1 MEKFNSIYPFTTEN
15 IAGYMKKLDLVNKKV
30 ITVTASGD
38 HILNLILKGC
48 KDITAYDINPLA
60 QKYAKLKLAGMKQLD
75 YKDFLKVFLYET
87 SDTLKYEII
96 KSLELEQDV
105 SDYWITE
112 LKRHN
117 NNGLE
122 LRKSILFNT
131 KYFNPASKIKHN
143 LYLDEENY
151 QKTREKLSS
160 ININYINTD
169 IKDLKLSSSYDYMFL
184 SNISD
189 YLNQMFPNNF
199 LEEYANLL
207 NQFPAENIYF
217 AYLYDIYNKNPRS
230 IIDNIRE
237 VKKVF
242 RNMQIEEFDTALENT
257 KKEVHDAVLILRK
270 RWLYEKYI

>member
-1 MEKFNSIYPFTTEN
+1 MEKFNSICPFTTEN
-15 IAGYMKKLDLVNKKV
+15 IAGYMKKLDLENKKV

-38 HILNLILKGC
+38 HILNLVVKGC
-48 KDITAYDINPLA
+48 KYITAYDINLLA
-60 QKYAKLKLAGMKQLD
+60 QKYAELKLAGMRQLD

-96 KSLELEQDV
+96 KSLELEQEI

-131 KYFNPASKIKHN
+131 KYFNPASKIKQN

-189 YLNQMFPNNF
+189 YLNQMFTNNY
-199 LEEYANLL
+199 LEKYANLL
-207 NQFPAENIYF
+207 NQFSVENIYF
-217 AYLYDIYNKNPRS
+217 AYLYDIYNKTPRS
-230 IIDNIRE
+230 IIDNISE

-242 RNMQIEEFDTALENT
+242 RNMQIEQFDTALENAN
-257 KKEVHDAVLILRK
+257 EDAHDAVLILKK
-270 RWLYEKYI
+270 R

>member
-15 IAGYMKKLDLVNKKV
+15 IAGYMKKLDLENKKV

-38 HILNLILKGC
+38 HILNLVVKGC
-48 KDITAYDINPLA
+48 KYITAYDINPLA
-60 QKYAKLKLAGMKQLD
+60 QKYAELKLAGMRQLD

-96 KSLELEQDV
+96 KSLELEQEI

-131 KYFNPASKIKHN
+131 KYFNPASKIKQN

-189 YLNQMFPNNF
+189 YLNQMFTNNY
-199 LEEYANLL
+199 LEKYANLL
-207 NQFPAENIYF
+207 NQFSVENIYF
-217 AYLYDIYNKNPRS
+217 AYLYDIYNKTPRS
-230 IIDNIRE
+230 IIDNISE

-242 RNMQIEEFDTALENT
+242 RNMQIEQFDTALENAN
-257 KKEVHDAVLILRK
+257 EDAHDAVLILKK
-270 RWLYEKYI
+270 R

>member
-1 MEKFNSIYPFTTEN
+1 MGKFNSIYPFTTEN
-15 IAGYMKKLDLVNKKV
+15 IAGYMKKLDLENKKV

-38 HILNLILKGC
+38 HILNLVVKGC
-48 KDITAYDINPLA
+48 KYITAYDINPLA
-60 QKYAKLKLAGMKQLD
+60 QKYAKLKLAGMRQLD

-96 KSLELEQDV
+96 KSLELEQEI

-131 KYFNPASKIKHN
+131 KYFNPASKIKQN

-169 IKDLKLSSSYDYMFL
+169 IKELKLSSSYDYMFL

-189 YLNQMFPNNF
+189 YLNQMFTNNY
-199 LEEYANLL
+199 LEKYANLL
-207 NQFPAENIYF
+207 NQFSVENIYF
-217 AYLYDIYNKNPRS
+217 AYLYDIYNKTPRS
-230 IIDNIRE
+230 IIDNITE

-242 RNMQIEEFDTALENT
+242 RNMQIEQFDTALENAN
-257 KKEVHDAVLILRK
+257 EDAHDAVLILKK
-270 RWLYEKYI
+270 R